1 MPGIVQ
7 GELFFVINHK
17 KFKNYVYLCIVITY

>member
-7 GELFFVINHK
+7 GELFFVINHM
-17 KFKNYVYLCIVITY
+17 KFKNYVYLCSAKTL